1 MQKAGGGKIETVK
14 QKVEVK
20 MLTYQSTRG
29 GEKGISAA
37 EAIVRGIAA
46 DNGLFVPEYFPRL
59 PKAAEEYADY
69 SYQEL
74 AAEILALY
82 LPDFT
87 REEIERCV
95 RRAYGR
101 QFDTPEIAPVVKK
114 GGYYFLELFHGP
126 TYAFKDMALQIL
138 PELMKT
144 AAQKQGISKQILILT
159 ATSGDTGK
167 AAMQGF
173 ADVAGTK
180 IMVFYPQN
188 GVSFIQ
194 EYQMCSQEGANVAAV
209 GIRGNFDDAQTGV
222 KNLFQDTDFGRL
234 LSERGYLLSS
244 ANSINIG
251 RLVPQIVYYIYAYA
265 QLIRRGELAHGEKLD
280 VVVPSGNFGNIL
292 AAYYARKMGLP
303 LGVLLAASNENK
315 VIADFLTSNVYDKNR
330 EMILTKSP
338 SMDILISS
346 NLERLLYDIAG
357 AAETGRFMREL
368 QAGGRYQIS
377 AGQRAAMEAL
387 YGEAA
392 GEAESA
398 GVIRRFYDKEGYLMD
413 THTAV
418 AAAVA
423 SKTEKLKHKTLIVS
437 TASPYKFSAAVLEA
451 LGGGSRSESFALPRE
466 LQAKTGVPIPAG
478 IADLESMPLR
488 FTEVVSREE
497 MKAAVLRFLE

>member
-1 MQKAGGGKIETVK
+1 
-14 QKVEVK
+14 

-46 DNGLFVPEYFPRL
+46 DSGLFVPAFFPHL
-59 PKAAEEYADY
+59 PRAAEGYANY

-87 REEIERCV
+87 GEEIAGCV
-95 RRAYGR
+95 RRAYDQ

-144 AAQKQGISKQILILT
+144 AAEKQKIGKQILILT

-173 ADVAGTK
+173 AGVDGTK
-180 IMVFYPQN
+180 IMVFYPKD

-194 EYQMCSQEGANVAAV
+194 EYQMCSQEGANVAVV

-222 KNLFQDTDFGRL
+222 KNLFQDSDFLRL
-234 LSERGYLLSS
+234 LSEQGYLPSS

-251 RLVPQIVYYIYAYA
+251 RLVPQIVYYIYAYS
-265 QLIRRGELAHGEKLD
+265 QLIRGGELQPGEKLD
-280 VVVPSGNFGNIL
+280 VVVPSGNFGNLL
-292 AAYYARKMGLP
+292 AAYYAREMGLP

-315 VIADFLTSNVYDKNR
+315 VIADFLTGNIYDKNR

-357 AAETGRFMREL
+357 ETETGRWMREL
-368 QAGGRYQIS
+368 QAEGRYQIS
-377 AGQRAAMEAL
+377 AEQRAAMGEL
-387 YGEAA
+387 YGEFA
-392 GEAESA
+392 GEAECSR
-398 GVIRRFYDKEGYLMD
+398 VIREFYEKEGYLMD

-423 SKTEKLKHKTLIVS
+423 AKTKKLKHKTLIVS

-451 LGGGSRSESFALPRE
+451 LGGGKRAESFALPEDLHER
-466 LQAKTGVPIPAG
+466 TGVPVPDG
-478 IADLESMPLR
+478 IAGLKNKPLR
-488 FTEVVSREE
+488 FTEVIAREE
-497 MKAAVLRFLE
+497 MKAAVLRFLK

>member
-1 MQKAGGGKIETVK
+1 
-14 QKVEVK
+14 

-46 DNGLFVPEYFPRL
+46 DNGLFVPESIPKLPR
-59 PKAAEEYADY
+59 AAEEYADY

-74 AAEILALY
+74 AVEILALY

-87 REEIERCV
+87 EKEIGLCV
-95 RRAYGR
+95 QRAYGR
-101 QFDTPEIAPVVKK
+101 QFDTLEIAPVVKK

-144 AAQKQGISKQILILT
+144 AAAKQGIGKQILILT

-173 ADVAGTK
+173 ADAAGTK
-180 IMVFYPQN
+180 IMVFYPKD

-194 EYQMCSQEGANVAAV
+194 EYQMRSQEGANVEAV

-222 KNLFQDTDFGRL
+222 KNLFQDVDFLRR
-234 LSERGYLLSS
+234 LSEQGYLASS

-265 QLIRRGELAHGEKLD
+265 QLIKRGELQPGEKLD
-280 VVVPSGNFGNIL
+280 VVVPSGNFGNLL

-303 LGVLLAASNENK
+303 LGALLAASNENK
-315 VIADFLTSNVYDKNR
+315 VIADFLTGNIYDKNR
-330 EMILTKSP
+330 QMILTKSP
-338 SMDILISS
+338 SMDILVSS

-357 AAETGRFMREL
+357 EAETSRFMREL
-368 QAGGRYQIS
+368 QAEGRYRIN
-377 AGQRAAMEAL
+377 AGQRAAMGEL
-387 YGEAA
+387 YGDFA
-392 GEAESA
+392 GETECSGA
-398 GVIRRFYDKEGYLMD
+398 IRAFYEKEGYLLD
-413 THTAV
+413 PHTAV

-423 SKTEKLKHKTLIVS
+423 AKTKKLEHKTLIVS

-451 LGGGSRSESFALPRE
+451 LGGGRQAESFALARE
-466 LQAKTGVPIPAG
+466 LHAKTGALIPTG
-478 IADLESMPLR
+478 IAGLENKPLR
-488 FTEVVSREE
+488 FSEVIGREE
-497 MKAAVLRFLE
+497 MKAAVLRFL

>member
-1 MQKAGGGKIETVK
+1 
-14 QKVEVK
+14 

-46 DNGLFVPEYFPRL
+46 DRGLFVPAFFPRL
-59 PKAAEEYADY
+59 PKAAEEYAGY

-87 REEIERCV
+87 GEEIVGCV
-95 RRAYGR
+95 RRAYGE
-101 QFDTPEIAPVVKK
+101 QFDTPEVVPVVKK

-144 AAQKQGISKQILILT
+144 AAKKQKIGKQILILT

-173 ADVAGTK
+173 AGVDGTK
-180 IMVFYPQN
+180 IMVFYPKD

-194 EYQMCSQEGANVAAV
+194 EYQMCSQEGANVEAV

-222 KNLFQDTDFGRL
+222 KNLFQDSDFLRL
-234 LSERGYLLSS
+234 LSEQGYLASS

-265 QLIRRGELAHGEKLD
+265 QLIRSGELQPGEKLD
-280 VVVPSGNFGNIL
+280 VVVPSGNFGNLL

-315 VIADFLTSNVYDKNR
+315 VIADFLTGNIYDKNR
-330 EMILTKSP
+330 KMILTKSP

-357 AAETGRFMREL
+357 ETETSRCMREL
-368 QAGGRYQIS
+368 QAEGRYQIS
-377 AGQRAAMEAL
+377 AEQRAAMGEL
-387 YGEAA
+387 YGEFA
-392 GEAESA
+392 GETECSRT
-398 GVIRRFYDKEGYLMD
+398 IRDFYEKEGYLMD

-423 SKTEKLKHKTLIVS
+423 DKTKKLKDKTLIVS

-451 LGGGSRSESFALPRE
+451 LGGGKRAESFALPEE
-466 LQAKTGVPIPAG
+466 LYERTGASVPAG
-478 IADLESMPLR
+478 IAELKNKPLR
-488 FTEVVSREE
+488 FTEVIDREE
-497 MKAAVLRFLE
+497 MKAAVLRFLK

>member
-1 MQKAGGGKIETVK
+1 
-14 QKVEVK
+14 

-46 DNGLFVPEYFPRL
+46 DNGLFVPAFFPSL
-59 PKAAEEYADY
+59 PKAVEEYADY

-87 REEIERCV
+87 EEEIARCV
-95 RRAYGR
+95 QRAYGE
-101 QFDTPEIAPVVKK
+101 QFDTPEIAPVIKK

-138 PELMKT
+138 PELMTT
-144 AAQKQGISKQILILT
+144 AAKKQNIDKRILILT

-173 ADVAGTK
+173 ADVDGTK
-180 IMVFYPQN
+180 IMVFYPKD

-194 EYQMCSQEGANVAAV
+194 EYQMCSQEGKNVAAV

-222 KNLFQDTDFGRL
+222 KNLFQDEDFLRQ
-234 LSERGYLLSS
+234 LSAQGYLPSS

-265 QLIRRGELAHGEKLD
+265 QLIRRGEIEAGEKLD
-280 VVVPSGNFGNIL
+280 VVVPSGNFGNLL

-315 VIADFLTSNVYDKNR
+315 VIADFLTSNIYDKNR

-357 AAETGRFMREL
+357 ESETRRLMQEL
-368 QAGGRYQIS
+368 QTGGRYQIS
-377 AGQRAAMEAL
+377 ASQRAAM
-387 YGEAA
+387 GEL
-392 GEAESA
+392 GGESA
-398 GVIRRFYDKEGYLMD
+398 TEDECSKAIRDFYTEENYLID

-423 SKTEKLKHKTLIVS
+423 GKTQQLKHKTLIAS

-451 LGGGSRSESFALPRE
+451 IGGGKEPESFALPKE
-466 LQAKTGVPIPAG
+466 LYARTHAPIPAG
-478 IADLESMPLR
+478 IAELEKKPLR
-488 FTEVVSREE
+488 FREVIRRED
-497 MKAAVLRFLE
+497 MKAAVLRFLQ